1 MNTAWRHV
9 RDHWK
14 TYRRYHYP
22 RDARLIVSGL
32 RQRRNLRCPE
42 EVWRIVD
49 SVDGFLKPTEAGLM
63 YWAATHWPLAGPA
76 IELGSYCGRSTMVF
90 ALAGREVHAIDAWS
104 DVTQDGVTHS
114 AAHGSM
120 SIILDRL
127 QANIRRAGVEALITI
142 HRGLT
147 QEIGQH
153 WKTKAP
159 ILFIDASHRY
169 QDVKDDLA
177 LWTKFLSG
185 GGMLL
190 IKDIFGHYFP
200 GVTAAAVELLQNNW
214 RVIGTAA
221 SLADFV
227 RG

>member
-1 MNTAWRHV
+1 
-9 RDHWK
+9 
-14 TYRRYHYP
+14 
-22 RDARLIVSGL
+22 
-32 RQRRNLRCPE
+32 
-42 EVWRIVD
+42 
-49 SVDGFLKPTEAGLM
+49 
-63 YWAATHWPLAGPA
+63 
-76 IELGSYCGRSTMVF
+76 MVF

-104 DVTQDGVTHS
+104 DLTQDGVIHS

-120 SIILDRL
+120 SIILDRF
-127 QANIRRAGVEALITI
+127 QANIQCAGVEALITI

-153 WKTKAP
+153 LKTQAP